1 MNPPAAINSS
11 RHTPSRTAR
20 SLGKLSRWNAVTMPQ
35 YKGSATS
42 KEPSTFQN
50 HIHFLAHY
58 FPGPTTIFKQMG
70 WYANFYKDN
79 VNTRID
85 KRYSRIAFARLF
97 HLGAVKGVPKNRDSA
112 G

>member
-1 MNPPAAINSS
+1 
-11 RHTPSRTAR
+11 
-20 SLGKLSRWNAVTMPQ
+20 MPQ

-97 HLGAVKGVPKNRDSA
+97 HPGAVKGVPKNRDSA

>member
-1 MNPPAAINSS
+1 
-11 RHTPSRTAR
+11 
-20 SLGKLSRWNAVTMPQ
+20 MPQ

-42 KEPSTFQN
+42 REPSNFQN

-58 FPGPTTIFKQMG
+58 FPGPTTIQLMG

-85 KRYSRIAFARLF
+85 KRYSLSDSLDLSLRCGGFSRLVEHSLTGISKRRLQTCVVNKGFA
-97 HLGAVKGVPKNRDSA
+97 
-112 G
+112 

>member
-1 MNPPAAINSS
+1 
-11 RHTPSRTAR
+11 
-20 SLGKLSRWNAVTMPQ
+20 LSRWNAVTMPQ

-42 KEPSTFQN
+42 REPSNFQN

-58 FPGPTTIFKQMG
+58 FPGPTTIQLMG

-85 KRYSRIAFARLF
+85 KRYSLTDSLDINLRCGGFSRLVE
-97 HLGAVKGVPKNRDSA
+97 HSL
-112 G
+112 